1 MDPADRRGV
10 IERLYGLALGRAPE
24 PGADLSALAEKS
36 TPELA
41 AVFFQAPE
49 FRERVALAFARG
61 GEPRE
66 GAFDYPPSDDLK
78 AWTVAAFGLPEDVA
92 GELTAARSW
101 AQLYRALFADPE
113 APTRMGLAARP
124 FDDGAWSAVLAQ
136 AEADSRR
143 RIAGGVDVAS
153 PDRVEGWAVDLSR
166 PERTLALELWI
177 DGVFASAGSTGLHR
191 RDIEER
197 FPGAASAGY
206 SLPVPGGLARPGATL
221 RLEVREAGHAGAVGS
236 GLLTEADP
244 AERLAYEGVRR
255 ELATVRE
262 ILARLEAQLPA
273 LETALTLRTAD
284 WAACF
289 DAWHRPAHEA
299 IRASLPGAATP
310 GRTRVR
316 IDAAGCSPAWVE
328 EAVESAL
335 EQSRTPAGVHVVGLD
350 QQGRLVL
357 EDMATRRGWRDA
369 SGPAVVASEPPPGGG
384 PVLTFPASGLLS
396 PDAVEVVE
404 SLFAARPEAVLAY
417 VDEDVLA
424 PEAEGADDWRARAHA
439 SPRLKPAFDLDFVR
453 GNPWVGDCL
462 AFAGDALP
470 GGARTV
476 LAAAEAGAVIASIPR
491 PLFTRRAEAVPT
503 PDAEAWAEVVRAHLA
518 RMGET
523 AEVEV
528 QSDILGAVTPG
539 AVRVRHTLP
548 DGASATVVIPTRDRL
563 DLLRPCLDSL
573 ETHRAANRCAMR
585 VVVVDH
591 LSREAETRALLMER
605 QAAGQIEVL
614 PYDGEFNWALMNN
627 LAAARSEDDVLVF
640 LNNDTVVISPDWL
653 DALAAQ
659 ALRAGVGAVGARLV
673 YQDGA
678 IQHAGMV
685 ARPRPTAFLI
695 HEGVGLPGS
704 DPGDLGRHALAHR
717 CVAVTGACMA
727 VSKAVFR
734 RLGGFDAARL
744 PVEGNDVDLCLR
756 AQAEGLAV
764 IYEPGATLYHLES
777 RSRGLSQEGER
788 LRASMEATRRIWSR
802 WGERFADDPGF
813 NPHFARDGR
822 PFDRLR
828 PPPPLQ
834 A

>member
-1 MDPADRRGV
+1 MDPADRRNA

-24 PGADLSALAEKS
+24 PGADLSALADK
-36 TPELA
+36 TTLELA

-49 FRERVALAFARG
+49 FRERVAQAFARG

-66 GAFDYPPSDDLK
+66 GAFDYPPSDALK
-78 AWTVAAFGLPEDVA
+78 TWTAAAFDLPEEVVSD
-92 GELTAARSW
+92 LTAARSW

-113 APTRMGLAARP
+113 APARLGLAARP
-124 FDDGAWSAVLAQ
+124 FDDDAWSAVLAQ
-136 AEADSRR
+136 AEADARR
-143 RIAGGVDVAS
+143 RIAGGVDVAG
-153 PDRVEGWAVDLSR
+153 PDRVEGWVVDLSQ
-166 PERTLALELWI
+166 PERPLALELWV
-177 DGVFASAGSTGLHR
+177 DGVFASAGTTGLHR

-197 FPGAASAGY
+197 FPSAAAAGY
-206 SLPVPGGLARPGATL
+206 SLPVPGGLARPGVTL
-221 RLEVREAGHAGAVGS
+221 RLEVREAGHPGAVGS

-255 ELATVRE
+255 ELAAVRE
-262 ILARLEAQLPA
+262 TLARLEAMLPA
-273 LETALTLRTAD
+273 LESALTLRTAD
-284 WAACF
+284 WSACF
-289 DAWHRPAHEA
+289 DAWRRPVHEA
-299 IRASLPGAATP
+299 IRAGLPDAATP

-328 EAVESAL
+328 EAIESAL
-335 EQSRTPAGVHVVGLD
+335 EQSRTPAGLFVVGLD
-350 QQGRLVL
+350 DQGRRLLDDLV
-357 EDMATRRGWRDA
+357 ARRGWRGA
-369 SGPAVVASEPPPGGG
+369 AGPAVVASEPPPGGG
-384 PVLTFPASGLLS
+384 PVLAFPASGVLS
-396 PDAVEVVE
+396 PDAVEAVE
-404 SLFAARPEAVLAY
+404 TLFAARPDAVLAY
-417 VDEDVLA
+417 VDDDVLA
-424 PEAEGADDWRARAHA
+424 PEAEGDDDWRVRAHV

-453 GNPWVGDCL
+453 GDPWVGDCL
-462 AFAGDALP
+462 AFAGDAVP

-476 LAAAEAGAVIASIPR
+476 LAAAEAGAAIASIPR
-491 PLFTRRAEAVPT
+491 LLFTRRAEAAHMQ
-503 PDAEAWAEVVRAHLA
+503 DAEAWAEVVRAHLA
-518 RMGET
+518 RMGEA
-523 AEVEV
+523 AEVAP
-528 QSDILGAVTPG
+528 QSDILGAVVPG
-539 AVRVRHTLP
+539 AVRVRHTVP
-548 DGASATVVIPTRDRL
+548 DGVSATVVIPTRDRL

-573 ETHRAANRCAMR
+573 EAHRDANRCAMR

-605 QAAGQIEVL
+605 QAAGQIEIL

-627 LAAARSEDDVLVF
+627 LAAGQSDDDVLVF
-640 LNNDTVVISPDWL
+640 LNNDTVVISPDWM

-659 ALRAGVGAVGARLV
+659 ALRPGVGAVGARLV

-704 DPGDLGRHALAHR
+704 DPGDLGRHALTHR

-727 VSKAVFR
+727 VSNAVFR

-777 RSRGLSQEGER
+777 RSRGLSQDGER
-788 LRASMEATRRIWSR
+788 LRASMEATRRVWSR

-828 PPPPLQ
+828 PPPPFQ